1 MVSVKLN
8 NMLEEFQTSL
18 TEINMMELDDKLN
31 IERLYNIAS
40 NIEQNINIIKVM
52 IRHLNTEARE
62 EENKLEPG
70 PNIPAIEYIIN
81 NEFINKIILDK
92 LEELQKDHEDNFKDD
107 KTTIFYNS
115 MTSFEK
121 EYYYNTNQLKKLDQI
136 LALIDLYL
144 IKPATDTGRYID
156 TSGAWFIGAGLN
168 VFHRPSWKHKKPQPY
183 CVWSLGYGDGQG
195 KAQKLEDMTNIL
207 KHFNIKVLTDHGRM
221 D

>member
-8 NMLEEFQTSL
+8 NLLEEFQMNL
-18 TEINMMELDDKLN
+18 TEINMIEIDDKLN
-31 IERLYNIAS
+31 IERLYNIAA

-52 IRHLNTEARE
+52 IRHLNTETKE
-62 EENKLEPG
+62 GEHKIEPG

-81 NEFINKIILDK
+81 NDFINKIILDK
-92 LEELQKDHEDNFKDD
+92 LEELQKDHDDNFKDD
-107 KTTIFYNS
+107 KTTTFYNN

-156 TSGAWFIGAGLN
+156 TTGSFFIGAGLN
-168 VFHRPSWKHKKPQPY
+168 VFHRPSGRHKKPQPY

-195 KAQKLEDMTNIL
+195 KARKLDDMSDIL